1 MFQVP
6 SETFRG
12 GLGIKDLEKFGRALR
27 LRWLWFSWDNQD
39 CPWKDVLQFQDK
51 NDRSLFFAS
60 GHCGRRWKEH
70 IILTDEMA
78 QWSVS

>member
-60 GHCGRRWKEH
+60 MVIVVGDGKN
-70 IILTDEMA
+70 T
-78 QWSVS
+78 SF